1 MHATPAIKTPP
12 EAFRTTSRGIALPI
26 VLMFLLIITIAAA
39 FGIRRATLS
48 EGITRNQLDYEVARQ
63 AAEAALRDAER
74 DLFPQFP
81 GKPAG
86 AACDRSP
93 DRPLP
98 SKLLPNLWASDC
110 RKGQCYRPLAYLEAS
125 NYTASPPT
133 NPQPWW
139 PANKAGLW
147 GDNEVVPASCDF
159 DGGVPIG
166 TFTGTPDVNGV
177 ARQPEYMLEFIER
190 TSGESLIRVTARG
203 FGADINT
210 EVVLQTYVKPP
221 GKP

>member
-1 MHATPAIKTPP
+1 MHATPAIATLSD
-12 EAFRTTSRGIALPI
+12 ASRTTSRGVALPI

-39 FGIRRATLS
+39 FGVRRATLS

-63 AAEAALRDAER
+63 AAEAALRDGER
-74 DLFPQFP
+74 DLFPVFA

-93 DRPLP
+93 DRPLVT
-98 SKLLPNLWASDC
+98 KLLPNLWTPVC
-110 RKGQCYRPLAYLEAS
+110 RKGQCWSTNSLAAS
-125 NYTASPPT
+125 DYATAT

-139 PANKAGLW
+139 PASKNGLW
-147 GDNEVVPASCDF
+147 GDNEAVPANCIF
-159 DGGVPIG
+159 DGGIPLG

-177 ARQPEYMLEFIER
+177 ARQPEYMLELIER

-221 GKP
+221 GK